1 MPTVAST
8 RPSNLYARQGPSLGI
23 LTPDIDLHHVIERDE
38 VFPPIIELCRAG
50 GSMRRHLARL
60 LERTAI
66 FEVGGDA
73 GAAEGVVA
81 DFGGDA
87 GRLGRAGDCL
97 RSDEVID

>member
-1 MPTVAST
+1 
-8 RPSNLYARQGPSLGI
+8 
-23 LTPDIDLHHVIERDE
+23 
-38 VFPPIIELCRAG
+38 
-50 GSMRRHLARL
+50 MRRHLARL

-81 DFGGDA
+81 DFDSPVTQNRIVFGA
-87 GRLGRAGDCL
+87 NFHRRLLA